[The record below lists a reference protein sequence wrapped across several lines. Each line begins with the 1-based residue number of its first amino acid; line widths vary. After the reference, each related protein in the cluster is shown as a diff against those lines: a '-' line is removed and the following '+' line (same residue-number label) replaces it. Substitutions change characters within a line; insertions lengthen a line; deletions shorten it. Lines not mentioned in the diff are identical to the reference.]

1 MNIKSFPIIN
11 FEFGNGN
18 LKYNITFD
26 YNDLFMEF
34 NAKYYFLENFFLKNI
49 KLFLIKIKK
58 YLDFI
63 LKNNIILLLLQ
74 L

>member
-1 MNIKSFPIIN
+1 
-11 FEFGNGN
+11 
-18 LKYNITFD
+18 
-26 YNDLFMEF
+26 MEF